1 MKSLLSFLSFIL
13 IAVNLTAQGFYEDY
27 DWEKVPKTY
36 TVTEDELKE
45 DQIIVFEKRS
55 LELIAPDNNDYVQ
68 RMLVHTITLLNS
80 DKAIEDNNKMYVANG
95 PESKVLKQQA
105 RVIIPGGKIIE
116 LNEADIQ
123 ESKDEN
129 GRVEYRYFALDG
141 IEKGCYIEYLHY
153 IERSPNYT
161 GAVMVMQSDVIKKD
175 IELDII
181 CPKSLEY
188 QIYPIN
194 KMPEFQRDS
203 TAYSVRRVFVHELNV
218 PALEKEQW
226 SAYDA
231 LLQKCY
237 YKVNKNTEAK
247 TSNFYNYTAVTKIIH
262 GNMYEA
268 PSKKT
273 KKAMQKFIHEAGA
286 DDEGDNLETR
296 IRALENKIK
305 SEINLVEV
313 SFNVDGFFN
322 IDFILKSKLT
332 DTEGMTKLMVQ
343 LLREMGVKHELVIT
357 SDKTENPFLTD
368 FEGYN
373 FLDENMIYINDL
385 DKYLSP
391 NFISRLGFPPY
402 SFTNTKGLFIK
413 EVGINDMVTG
423 VGKVKDIKGIKGEL
437 SVDEINTKVT
447 FQNELSECSIE
458 LERKAT
464 GYKSEYPQ
472 AYLDFV
478 DDDRKKEILDEF
490 LLYIDKDATLENAVY
505 ENDNSNAT
513 GVKPLIGRATL
524 KGASFIEKAGEKTL
538 LKAGLLIGPQAELYN
553 RDKRKLP
560 VEASY
565 TRQYKRTITIEIPE
579 GQAVKNPEVLVF
591 NVKPD
596 TLQNS
601 AGFVSSYEIKGNQ
614 LIVTIFE
621 YYDQTNYSVSDY
633 YIYEDVMN
641 AAADFNKV
649 VLIFDKL

>member
-1 MKSLLSFLSFIL
+1 MKTLFFVLLFLHL
-13 IAVNLTAQGFYEDY
+13 AVNVTAQGFYEDY

-45 DQIIVFEKRS
+45 DEIIVFEKRS

-95 PESKVLKQQA
+95 PESKVIKQQA

-129 GRVEYRYFALDG
+129 GSVEYRYFALDG

-194 KMPEFQRDS
+194 KMPDFQRDS

-218 PALEKEQW
+218 PALEKEPW

-247 TSNFYNYTAVTKIIH
+247 TSNFYNYTAITKIIH

-273 KKAMQKFIHEAGA
+273 QKAMQKFIHEAGA
-286 DDEGDNLETR
+286 DEGNDLETQ

-305 SEINLVEV
+305 SDINLLEFNIEG
-313 SFNVDGFFN
+313 SFD
-322 IDFILKSKLT
+322 IDFILSKKLT
-332 DTEGMTKLMVQ
+332 NSEGMTKLMLQ
-343 LLREMGVKHELVIT
+343 LLREMGVKHELVMT
-357 SDKTENPFLTD
+357 SDKTENPFLTE

-373 FLDENMIYINDL
+373 FLEENLIYIIDL
-385 DKYLSP
+385 DKYMSP

-402 SFTNTKGLFIK
+402 SYTNTKGLFIK

-423 VGKVKDIKGIKGEL
+423 VGKVKEIKGIKGEL

-447 FQNELSECSIE
+447 FENELSECSIE
-458 LERKAT
+458 LERKAS

-472 AYLDFV
+472 AFLDFV
-478 DDDRKKEILDEF
+478 DEDRKKEFLDEF
-490 LLYIDKDATLENAVY
+490 LLYVDKDATLENAVY
-505 ENDNSNAT
+505 ENDNSTAT
-513 GVKPLIGRATL
+513 GVKPLIGKATIN
-524 KGASFIEKAGEKTL
+524 GAAFIEKAGGKTL

-553 RDKRKLP
+553 QDKRKLP
-560 VEASY
+560 VETSY
-565 TRQYKRTITIEIPE
+565 TRQYKRNIVIEIPA
-579 GQAVKNPEVLVF
+579 GQTVKNPEVLVF

-596 TLQNS
+596 SLLNS
-601 AGFVSSYEIKGNQ
+601 AGFISSYEIKGNQ

-621 YYDQTNYSVSDY
+621 YYNQTNYTASDY
-633 YIYEDVMN
+633 YIYENVMN

>member
-1 MKSLLSFLSFIL
+1 MKPLLSALLFLL
-13 IAVNLTAQGFYEDY
+13 VAVNSTAQGFYEDY
-27 DWEKVPKTY
+27 NWEKVPKTY
-36 TVTEDELKE
+36 TVSDDELKE
-45 DQIIVFEKRS
+45 DEIIVFEKRS
-55 LELIAPDNNDYVQ
+55 LELIAPENKDYVQ

-95 PESKVLKQQA
+95 PESTVIKQQA

-123 ESKDEN
+123 ESKDEE

-161 GAVMVMQSDVIKKD
+161 GAVMLMQSDVIKKD

-203 TAYSVRRVFVHELNV
+203 TAYSVRRMFVHELNV
-218 PALEKEQW
+218 PALEKEPW

-237 YKVNKNTEAK
+237 YKVNKNNDAK

-262 GNMYEA
+262 GNMYKA

-273 KKAMQKFIHEAGA
+273 KKAMQKFIHQAGA
-286 DDEGDNLETR
+286 DEGDDLEAR

-305 SEINLVEV
+305 SDINLIEFNIIG
-313 SFNVDGFFN
+313 SFD
-322 IDFILKSKLT
+322 IDFILSTKLT
-332 DTEGMTKLMVQ
+332 NSEGMTKLMLQ

-357 SDKTENPFLTD
+357 SDKTENPFLTE

-373 FLDENMIYINDL
+373 FLEENLIYINDL
-385 DKYLSP
+385 DKYMSP

-402 SFTNTKGLFIK
+402 SYTNTKGLFIK

-423 VGKVKDIKGIKGEL
+423 VGKVKEIKGIKGDL

-447 FQNELSECSIE
+447 FENELTDCSIE

-472 AYLDFV
+472 AFLDFV
-478 DDDRKKEILDEF
+478 DEDRKKEVLDEF
-490 LLYIDKDATLENAVY
+490 LLYIDKDAKLENVVY
-505 ENDNSNAT
+505 ENDNSTAT
-513 GVKPLIGRATL
+513 GVKPLIGKATFN
-524 KGASFIEKAGEKTL
+524 GASFIEKAGDKTL

-553 RDKRKLP
+553 QDKRILP
-560 VEASY
+560 VETAY
-565 TRQYKRTITIEIPE
+565 TRQYKRNIVIEIPA
-579 GQAVKNPEVLVF
+579 GQAIKNPDVLVF
-591 NVKPD
+591 NVQPD
-596 TLQNS
+596 TLLNS
-601 AGFVSSYEIKGNQ
+601 AGFISSYEMKGSQ

-621 YYDQTNYSVSDY
+621 YYNQTNYSASDY
-633 YIYEDVMN
+633 YIYENVMN

-649 VLIFDKL
+649 VLIFEKS